1 MRRKYSSALCLAF
14 GLLLLALPAA
24 AHHAVVAEFDTTK
37 VFSVKGTISKLE
49 WVNPHVYIY
58 VDVKQDDGTVATYSF
73 GNPSPGYLRRCGVT
87 KATFN
92 VGDQVTIDAFAPKD
106 GSKNLGFLKQVH
118 FADGRTIVMSANG
131 QSD

>member
-1 MRRKYSSALCLAF
+1 MRRKCWAVLGMAF
-14 GLLLLALPAA
+14 GLSIMGIPVA

-58 VDVKQDDGTVATYSF
+58 VDVKQDDGSTTTYSF

-87 KATFN
+87 KNTFN
-92 VGDQVTIDAFAPKD
+92 VGDQVTIDAFSPKD
-106 GSKNLGFLKQVH
+106 GSKGLGFLKQVH